1 MQLTQKSS
9 KTGQRVVVEPPI
21 DAEELY
27 RTYLKICAE
36 RDLSGST
43 MAETDY
49 SVSELIKAIGGDT
62 LS

>member
-9 KTGQRVVVEPPI
+9 KTGQRKVVVPPI

-27 RTYLKICAE
+27 KTYIKICAE
-36 RDLSGST
+36 RDLSWNT
-43 MAETDY
+43 IAETDY
-49 SVSELIKAIGGDT
+49 SVPVLKKAIYGDT

>member
-9 KTGQRVVVEPPI
+9 KTGQREAVVPPI

-27 RTYLKICAE
+27 RTYLKLRAE
-36 RDLSGST
+36 RDVSRSSKE
-43 MAETDY
+43 ETDY
-49 SVSELIKAIGGDT
+49 PVSELKKAIGGDT

>member
-9 KTGQRVVVEPPI
+9 KTGQREVVVPPI

-27 RTYLKICAE
+27 RTYLKLRAE
-36 RDLSGST
+36 RDLSRST

-49 SVSELIKAIGGDT
+49 SIPEIKKAIGGDIP
-62 LS
+62 S